1 MSINKKCPKCEI
13 IKNSIEFYKDSSKK
27 EGYSSFCKEC
37 SKLNTK
43 QYTLNNKEKIKEYQ
57 QKKYQENKE
66 QHNKKCKLNRL
77 QNLEARRQYDRDR
90 QESRKESNRIY
101 RKKYKKERKNID
113 ILFKLKENLR
123 NRLYY
128 ALKAKRWNKTSHFNE
143 YIGCSQEV
151 FLNHLKSQFYSEICW
166 ENYGKVWHIDHI
178 IPLTIAKTEEE
189 IYKLSHYTNL
199 QPILIEDHLEKT
211 FNEDI
216 KLRKNQCQS
225 L

>member
-1 MSINKKCPKCEI
+1 MSINKKCPKCEQF
-13 IKNSIEFYKDSSKK
+13 KDSIEFYKDSSKK
-27 EGYSSFCKEC
+27 DNCSSFCKEC
-37 SKLNTK
+37 SKLKAKSYNL
-43 QYTLNNKEKIKEYQ
+43 QNKEKIKKYC
-57 QKKYQENKE
+57 QKRYQENKQE
-66 QHNKKCKLNRL
+66 YNKKSQLNRL

-101 RKKYKKERKNID
+101 RRKYKKERKETD

-151 FLNHLKSQFYSEICW
+151 FLNHLKSQFYSEISW
-166 ENYGKVWHIDHI
+166 ENYGKVWELDHI

-199 QPILIEDHLEKT
+199 KPILIEDHLEKT

-216 KLRKNQCQS
+216 KLRKNKCQS